1 MITALTSFKLPKPIS
16 REEARRIFQS
26 TAPTYLG
33 VKGLYRKTYIVS
45 DDGAT
50 VGGVYLWSSRADAD
64 AMYTDAWRAF
74 VRSKY
79 GTEPTVTFFDSPV
92 VVDNVTQQVI
102 SDEVASRAA

>member
-1 MITALTSFKLPKPIS
+1 MITALTSFKLPKPVTH
-16 REEARRIFQS
+16 EEARRIFQS

-33 VKGLYRKTYIVS
+33 VKGLFRKTYIVS

-50 VGGVYLWSSRADAD
+50 VGGVYLWNSRAEAD

-74 VRSKY
+74 VRNKY

-92 VVDNVTQQVI
+92 TVDNVTRQI
-102 SDEVASRAA
+102 TYDEVAGVR